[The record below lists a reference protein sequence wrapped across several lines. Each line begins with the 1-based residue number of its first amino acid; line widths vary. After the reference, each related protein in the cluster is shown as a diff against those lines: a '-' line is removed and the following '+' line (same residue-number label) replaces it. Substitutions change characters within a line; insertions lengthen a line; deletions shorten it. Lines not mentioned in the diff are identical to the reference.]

1 MVESTARVR
10 IPAGRPD
17 QSEYPPY
24 FHSYVSLVPDG
35 DILDELTRQ
44 GQASIE
50 LLSSV
55 PEEKGGFRYAPGKW
69 SIKEALGHV
78 IDAERIFSYRAL
90 RISRNDPTPLASF
103 EQDTYIEFGP
113 FSQCSLR
120 ELIDEF
126 QVVRQSTLYLFRA
139 LDPSAWMRQGTVNNY
154 TITVRALAYVTAGHA
169 MHHMTIL
176 RERYLRA

>member
-10 IPAGRPD
+10 VPAGRPD
-17 QSEYPPY
+17 QSEYAAY
-24 FHSYVSLVPDG
+24 FHTYVSLVPDG

-55 PEEKGGFRYAPGKW
+55 PEEKGDFRYAPGKW

-90 RISRNDPTPLASF
+90 RIARNDPTPLAAF
-103 EQDTYIEFGP
+103 EQNAYVEFGP
-113 FSQCSLR
+113 FSRCSLR
-120 ELIDEF
+120 ELIEEF
-126 QVVRQSTLYLFRA
+126 QVVRQSTLCLFRV
-139 LDPSAWMRQGTVNNY
+139 LDASAWTRQGTVNNNA
-154 TITVRALAYVTAGHA
+154 ITVRALAYIIAGHA
-169 MHHMTIL
+169 SHHMTIL